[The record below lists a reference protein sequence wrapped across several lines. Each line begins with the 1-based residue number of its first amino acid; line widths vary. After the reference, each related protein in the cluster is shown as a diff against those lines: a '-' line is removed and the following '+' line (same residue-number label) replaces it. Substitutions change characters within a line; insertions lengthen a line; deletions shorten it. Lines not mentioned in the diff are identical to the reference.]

1 MAKYYKGF
9 NEDLTCRGFQYE
21 EGKTYE
27 EPTAELCNCGF
38 HACEDPLD
46 CFSYYSPRSSQFR
59 EVLLEGVVDKHKGD
73 GADDTKV
80 CARKITVGARLS
92 LSQMIRASFDFR
104 WSRTT
109 LEPGASA
116 TGENGAASATGYNGA
131 ASATGYNGAASATGD
146 NGAASATG
154 YNGAASATGYNG
166 AASATGDNGAAS
178 ATGNYGAASAT
189 GYKGIA
195 AALGKSGKAKGA
207 LGCWLILAEHGDWD
221 GKGYPIKNIKAYEV
235 DGVTILADTWYT
247 LRNGK
252 PEKTE

>member
-1 MAKYYKGF
+1 MAKFYKGF

-27 EPTAELCNCGF
+27 EQTAELCSSGF

-116 TGENGAASATGYNGA
+116 TGNYGAASATGYNG
-131 ASATGYNGAASATGD
+131 
-146 NGAASATG
+146 
-154 YNGAASATGYNG
+154 
-166 AASATGDNGAAS
+166 
-178 ATGNYGAASAT
+178 
-189 GYKGIA
+189 IA
-195 AALGKSGKAKGA
+195 ATLGKSGKAKGA
-207 LGCWLILAEHGDWD
+207 LGCWLILAERGDWD